1 MPTTTETIARGG
13 EWLLQS
19 GEPDD
24 VFTPERLTD
33 EHRLI
38 ARTAEE
44 FVANECGGNRSERG
58 QGQCEETDK
67 DYDGFP

>member
-44 FVANECGGNRSERG
+44 FVANEILPTCPRSTAASASTR
-58 QGQCEETDK
+58 
-67 DYDGFP
+67 